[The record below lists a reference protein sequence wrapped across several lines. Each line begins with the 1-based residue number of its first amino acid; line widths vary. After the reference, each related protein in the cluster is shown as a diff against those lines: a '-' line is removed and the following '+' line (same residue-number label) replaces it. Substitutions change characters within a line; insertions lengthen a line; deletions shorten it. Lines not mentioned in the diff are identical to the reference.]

1 MAIEK
6 PMEPS
11 DLDIE
16 GTDAEEVEVQIVNP
30 DAVSI
35 GTDDGGMIIDFEG
48 SLTEEL
54 VGPEHDA
61 NLAEFIDEAVLQ
73 SMASELVGDFES
85 DRASRRDWARAYVK
99 GLELPVMKIEARSQP

>member
-1 MAIEK
+1 MAVEK
-6 PMEPS
+6 QMEPS

-16 GTDAEEVEVQIVNP
+16 GTDAQEIEVEIVNP

-54 VGPEHDA
+54 IGPEHDA
-61 NLAEFIDEAVLQ
+61 NLADFIDEAILQ

-85 DRASRRDWARAYVK
+85 LRQ
-99 GLELPVMKIEARSQP
+99 RS